1 MACENC
7 MKFKLQYPKIKFYW
21 NTEILIRN
29 TNQLPISNL
38 TVLTYKAKSQTEN
51 PG

>member
-29 TNQLPISNL
+29 TNQLPISSL
-38 TVLTYKAKSQTEN
+38 TVLTYKAKFRTEN